1 MDVTDVPTDPSQAF
15 RVGEWSVFP
24 DRGEIRRADQSSR
37 IQPRLIQILRL
48 LALTPGRTVS
58 REKLLE
64 SVWSRRMVND
74 EVLSRSIAD
83 LRQALADDARQPRY
97 LETIPK
103 LGYRL
108 IADVEWLPPEDAA
121 PPAQALG
128 AEPSPEPDSS
138 SPATATKIGAI
149 ASKSRLKR
157 AIYACAL
164 LLGVGALF
172 WSSTRHPTHH
182 PAADLGQGLQRAQ
195 PLSSDP
201 GWELTPRFAHSGDL
215 VVYSELDPERA
226 HASLRLR
233 SRDGRVNRLLGDGSH
248 YDLCP
253 VFAPDDQQI
262 AWVRRSERGCELLRA
277 PVLGGTPVTITQCA
291 AQIFSCPD
299 WMGDWLVYTADP
311 IDDDSGAGLSRV
323 RLRDGLV
330 EGLTQPGATQGDD
343 THPRF
348 AADGR
353 IAYSRGGEGERLLY
367 QWSVDE
373 GEHKLPF
380 PPSMIYG
387 QLWLPNGQI
396 LAASDGLGFRALVAI
411 DPVSGSSR
419 LLGARGARF
428 PDLAADGALVFEQA
442 SYDANLWW
450 ISADG
455 SGLRQLTR
463 SQRYDAYPRLS
474 PDGARVLYQSNRDGP
489 ESLYLLDL
497 ASQQE
502 QRLPL
507 DPSMRWAQPAWSSD
521 GSRLL
526 LTRYSEGNTSL
537 WLYVLGSEAPTAI
550 VGLPEGAHDAQF
562 DPDGVHAWFRTG
574 PERSGPLLRFL
585 LDTPESIEAGPDA
598 VEHYQVNAAGLFLT
612 RLDDAR
618 LQHCP
623 DVRGKNCRALPLTLD
638 PRQRRNWSVAAG
650 SVYFVSAQSTVPD
663 QVQRYQLDTG
673 TIENL
678 PWPRPGALSRA
689 MDVDPG
695 GTFAIIAR
703 TDRIDVDLMWVS
715 PEQ

>member
-1 MDVTDVPTDPSQAF
+1 MNVSDIPSDPSQPF

-24 DRGEIRRADQSSR
+24 DRNEIQRADQNLR

-58 REKLLE
+58 REKLLD

-83 LRQALADDARQPRY
+83 LRQALGDDARQPRY

-108 IADVEWLPPEDAA
+108 IADVEWLPAENLALPMPATGTSALPE
-121 PPAQALG
+121 QKH
-128 AEPSPEPDSS
+128 SS
-138 SPATATKIGAI
+138 SASAPI
-149 ASKSRLKR
+149 ASPMTGKR
-157 AIYACAL
+157 PLRHAIYALAL
-164 LLGVGALF
+164 LLAASALL
-172 WSSTRHPTHH
+172 WTYRHS
-182 PAADLGQGLQRAQ
+182 PAKSDLGQRLQHAQ

-215 VVYSELDPERA
+215 LVYAELDPERA

-233 SRDGRVNRLLGDGSH
+233 SRDGRVNRLLGDGQH

-277 PVLGGTPVTITQCA
+277 PVLGGIPTAITQCA
-291 AQIFSCPD
+291 ASVFSCPD
-299 WMGDWLVYTADP
+299 WLGEWLVYTAEP
-311 IDDDSGAGLSRV
+311 LDDDSGAGLSRV
-323 RLRDGLV
+323 RLRDGTV
-330 EGLTQPGATQGDD
+330 EKLTQPVAAQGND
-343 THPRF
+343 THARF
-348 AADGR
+348 APDGR
-353 IAYSRGGEGERLLY
+353 IVFSRGVEGERLLY
-367 QWSVDE
+367 QWSAAE
-373 GEHKLPF
+373 GERKLPF
-380 PPSMIYG
+380 PPSMVYG
-387 QLWLPNGQI
+387 QLWLPNGHV
-396 LAASDGLGFRALVAI
+396 LAASDALGFRALVAL
-411 DPVSGSSR
+411 DPDSGGSQ
-419 LLGARGARF
+419 LLGARGARH
-428 PDLAADGALVFEQA
+428 PDLAVDGAMVFEQA

-450 ISADG
+450 IAADG

-474 PDGARVLYQSNRDGP
+474 PDATKVLYQSNRDGP

-497 ASQQE
+497 HNDQE

-507 DPSMRWAQPAWSSD
+507 DPTMRWAQPAWSRD
-521 GSRLL
+521 GTRLL
-526 LTRYSEGNTSL
+526 LTRYSGGETSL
-537 WLYVLGSEAPTAI
+537 WLYVLGSEAPTAV

-574 PERSGPLLRFL
+574 PERSGPLLRFP
-585 LDTPESIEAGPDA
+585 LDHPASIEAGPDA
-598 VEHYQVNAAGLFLT
+598 VEHYQVSTAGLFLT
-612 RLDDAR
+612 SLDDAR

-623 DVRGKNCRALPLTLD
+623 DGRGKDCTALPVVLD

-650 SVYFVSAQSTVPD
+650 SVYYVSAQSAVPD
-663 QVQRYQLDTG
+663 QVQRYRLDTG
-673 TIENL
+673 TVENL

-689 MDVDPG
+689 LDVDPEG
-695 GTFAIIAR
+695 AFAIIAR

-715 PEQ
+715 PEP